1 MKKSQVSFLARKEAS
16 ADLGRVIA
24 LSDGIFAFA
33 LTLLALDL
41 RLPVNN
47 ALTLEKGLTDLLPNL
62 LIFLISFLVIG
73 NQWDVHQ
80 RTFLHIAQADPKF
93 ALLNLLSLLFVIL
106 LPATAAIL
114 GRYLT
119 HPLAII
125 CFGVNCAL
133 LGLSSWLAWL
143 HASGSGHLLD
153 KQVDPNLVRMIS
165 RLWLLTPIVFFITI
179 PLAFLNVYIV
189 YGLWLILPVVS
200 YVSIG
205 RYIRKAR
212 K

>member
-1 MKKSQVSFLARKEAS
+1 MKKSKESSLSHHQAS
-16 ADLGRVIA
+16 ADLSRVIS

-41 RLPVNN
+41 RLPVSNN
-47 ALTLEKGLTDLLPNL
+47 LTIENGMIDLLPNL

-80 RTFLHIAQADPKF
+80 RTFLQIVRADARF

-114 GRYLT
+114 GRYPT
-119 HPLAII
+119 QPLAII
-125 CFGVNCAL
+125 CFGINSAI

-143 HASGSGHLLD
+143 HASGSGQLLD
-153 KQVDPNLVRMIS
+153 VKADPNLVRMIS
-165 RLWLLTPIVFFITI
+165 RLWLLPPIVFFLTLPI
-179 PLAFLNVYIV
+179 AFINVYIV
-189 YGLWLILPVVS
+189 YVLWVVLPIVS

-205 RYIRKAR
+205 QYIKKVRR
-212 K
+212 